1 MHICPLAKNRV
12 HHPNHNE
19 ANKIQS
25 VQLQEPFPV
34 AARRTNKPEGPNGKY
49 YISQRAMKPPIKH
62 FTERRILQGIEISL
76 NHFPEEIQEKGK
88 ETKIYLRYSRKP
100 GAFH

>member
-12 HHPNHNE
+12 HNPNHNE

-25 VQLQEPFPV
+25 GQLQEPFPV

-49 YISQRAMKPPIKH
+49 DISQRAMKPPIKH
-62 FTERRILQGIEISL
+62 FTERRILQGIEIRL
-76 NHFPEEIQEKGK
+76 NHFPEEMQEEGK
-88 ETKIYLRYSRKP
+88 ETEIDLWYSRKP
-100 GAFH
+100 TAFH